1 MKPKVFVSLLI
12 VLVFISISQLFSG
25 DIQFLWSKSL
35 DSGVVY
41 DLEFMPDNN
50 YFIMGTTYSTQIRE
64 TATGNIIKS
73 YPFYFIASLFLLLYI

>member
-50 YFIMGTTYSTQIRE
+50 YFIVIQ
-64 TATGNIIKS
+64 
-73 YPFYFIASLFLLLYI
+73 L